1 MAKRVKS
8 IIGWSSGISIS
19 EDDDVPDRVI
29 FYFAASFIHHYFRL
43 HRLLLILYTKFQC
56 FYNIMTSQS
65 NLELENFLHSS

>member
-29 FYFAASFIHHYFRL
+29 FYPS
-43 HRLLLILYTKFQC
+43 LLQTTQTTADTDTVY
-56 FYNIMTSQS
+56 
-65 NLELENFLHSS
+65 